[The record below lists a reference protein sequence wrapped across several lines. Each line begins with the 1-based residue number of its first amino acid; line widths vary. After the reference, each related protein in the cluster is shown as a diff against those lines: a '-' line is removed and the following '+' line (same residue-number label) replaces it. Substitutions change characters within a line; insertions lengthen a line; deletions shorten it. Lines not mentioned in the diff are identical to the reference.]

1 MQWEQK
7 YNCLFLQASVRSE
20 GPAGNHGDQ
29 LQQGGGEDES
39 ERGGAPVEDQEQ
51 LRAPCGDLLAHIP
64 PSYTAEV

>member
-1 MQWEQK
+1 MK
-7 YNCLFLQASVRSE
+7 YFSQAAVSSE
-20 GPAGNHGDQ
+20 RPAGEHRQQ

-64 PSYTAEV
+64 AAHTAEG